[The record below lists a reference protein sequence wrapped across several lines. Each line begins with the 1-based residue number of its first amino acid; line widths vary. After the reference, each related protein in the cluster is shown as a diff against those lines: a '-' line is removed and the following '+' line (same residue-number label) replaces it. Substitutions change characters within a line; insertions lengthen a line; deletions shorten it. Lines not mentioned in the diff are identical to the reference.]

1 MEINDFYDLFLYSS
15 FFIMVLLI
23 VLPVGTLVT
32 YKALALLIRDKKIK
46 LEEDSI
52 VAGISKNAF
61 ELVFIGLFSLGSSI
75 WYLFFDGG
83 GNLFRYPIE
92 VLRFFSGG

>member
-1 MEINDFYDLFLYSS
+1 MEINDFYDLLLYTS

-23 VLPVGTLVT
+23 VLPIGSLVT

-46 LEEDSI
+46 LDEDSI
-52 VAGISKNAF
+52 VTDISKNAF
-61 ELVFIGLFSLGSSI
+61 ELVFIGLFSLCSSI

-83 GNLFRYPIE
+83 GNLFRYPRE